1 MDELNMAIGVM
12 KNRKA
17 AGIERVMTE
26 QINIP
31 TEWFKSHVL
40 ALLKPGKA
48 PTNANNFRLVSL
60 LCHTYK
66 MFERMVLNRI
76 NHKIDGKL
84 NQQQAGFRAGKSC
97 TGQIL
102 NLVEEIEK
110 GYENNVIT
118 VFLYHCRPKVAD
130 EEYKT
135 MDYLKEVF

>member
-1 MDELNMAIGVM
+1 MFNSC
-12 KNRKA
+12 
-17 AGIERVMTE
+17 IETHS
-26 QINIP
+26 IP

-118 VFLYHCRPKVAD
+118 GTAFIDFSAAYDTVNLRLLFKKIYELTEDAKFIKIISLFIFL
-130 EEYKT
+130 
-135 MDYLKEVF
+135 